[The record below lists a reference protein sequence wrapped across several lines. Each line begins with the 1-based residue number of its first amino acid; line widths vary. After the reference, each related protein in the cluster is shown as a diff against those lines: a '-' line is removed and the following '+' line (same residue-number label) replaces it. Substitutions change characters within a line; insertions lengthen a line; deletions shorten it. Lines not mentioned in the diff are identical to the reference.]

1 MADPGTAPTDP
12 VPDYLVGEHVE
23 MRYVHDGE
31 EETVTGILQRAD
43 GGYVV
48 LDGHRVVPIV
58 GATVIG
64 VGPAGQDHRD
74 G

>member
-12 VPDYLVGEHVE
+12 VPDHLVGEHVE

-48 LDGHRVVPIV
+48 LDGHRVVP
-58 GATVIG
+58 VIAAS
-64 VGPAGQDHRD
+64 VVRVDPAAQGRD